1 MRTANFPLYILKLL
15 QSFLKERSFQV
26 IVKGE
31 LSHVQQIPYGVP
43 QGAVLSPIL
52 YNIFTSDMVMV
63 NGVEYFL
70 FADDTGFVA
79 VDKKAEVV
87 IEKLQT
93 AQKAI
98 EDYQRQ
104 WRIRINPSKTQAI
117 FFTRRR
123 NQRFLP

>member
-1 MRTANFPLYILKLL
+1 
-15 QSFLKERSFQV
+15 
-26 IVKGE
+26 
-31 LSHVQQIPYGVP
+31 
-43 QGAVLSPIL
+43 
-52 YNIFTSDMVMV
+52 MVMV

-123 NQRFLP
+123 NQRFLPQTQLTAMHHTVPWSDEAKYLGLVMDKKLA